1 MTDGDAAALQLLEH
15 NVDLNWTGDRDGRP
29 QVAQLVWGDLPC
41 MRQLKATHGGQ
52 AFDVVLG
59 ADIIYHRTDYE
70 ALLDT
75 IGFFLSTD
83 DGNRGEAEQQQQQWS
98 ITNENALVIIAMQE
112 RHYGALDHLVQLVRT
127 RLGMAARTLDVPRMF
142 GDHDDEAAHGDDND
156 DEDGDG
162 DGGGDA
168 QDGGGYIGSNHYM
181 VVFHHPRTTLELHS
195 LGPEV
200 ANEVHGDEEGLLLS
214 MSPP

>member
-1 MTDGDAAALQLLEH
+1 
-15 NVDLNWTGDRDGRP
+15 
-29 QVAQLVWGDLPC
+29 
-41 MRQLKATHGGQ
+41 
-52 AFDVVLG
+52 VVLG

-75 IGFFLSTD
+75 IGFFLRTD
-83 DGNRGEAEQQQQQWS
+83 DGNRLEEEQQGP

-112 RHYGALDHLVQLVRT
+112 RHYGALDHLVQLMRT

-142 GDHDDEAAHGDDND
+142 GDHHDQAPHGDD
-156 DEDGDG
+156 DEDEEGD
-162 DGGGDA
+162 DA
-168 QDGGGYIGSNHYM
+168 GYIGSNHYM

-200 ANEVHGDEEGLLLS
+200 AYEVLGDDEGHLLS

>member
-1 MTDGDAAALQLLEH
+1 MA
-15 NVDLNWTGDRDGRP
+15 
-29 QVAQLVWGDLPC
+29 
-41 MRQLKATHGGQ
+41 ATHGGRP
-52 AFDVVLG
+52 FDVVLG

-75 IGFFLSTD
+75 IGFFLRTD
-83 DGNRGEAEQQQQQWS
+83 DGNRREEQQGP

-112 RHYGALDHLVQLVRT
+112 RHYGALDHLVQLMRT

-142 GDHDDEAAHGDDND
+142 GDNHDEAPHGDDDEEGD
-156 DEDGDG
+156 D
-162 DGGGDA
+162 A
-168 QDGGGYIGSNHYM
+168 GYIGSNHYM

-200 ANEVHGDEEGLLLS
+200 ANEVLGDEEDLFLS